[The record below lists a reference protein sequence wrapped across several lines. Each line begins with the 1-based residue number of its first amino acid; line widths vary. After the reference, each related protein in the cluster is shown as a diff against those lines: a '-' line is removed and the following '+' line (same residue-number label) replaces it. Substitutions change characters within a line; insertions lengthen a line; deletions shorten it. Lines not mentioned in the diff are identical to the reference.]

1 MCDIDK
7 YIILVYVDES
17 VRNIVMNSVA
27 YSDTSVL
34 CGALSQNF
42 HGYTSKLLLRINLFV
57 CIECQL
63 C

>member
-42 HGYTSKLLLRINLFV
+42 DGYTSKLLLRNEFV
-57 CIECQL
+57 CMH
-63 C
+63 

>member
-42 HGYTSKLLLRINLFV
+42 FLWWLY
-57 CIECQL
+57 IEIVA
-63 C
+63 